1 MLTIYRRHRK
11 NCKQRVKGRK
21 HRHCQCPIWV
31 DGALGGKEMRE
42 SLKLRDWQRAQEMIR
57 EWEAEDRRTRQQ
69 EQQITIKDAH
79 EKFIADAE
87 ARKLNDSTLY
97 KYRLLFRQLDG
108 FTETYKLQFLTQLD
122 LDTLATFRAT
132 WQEGP
137 RTSLK
142 KLERLRAFMRFAEKR
157 KWIDENPA
165 TELKAPKVPN
175 KPTMPF
181 TREEM
186 IRIFAAL
193 DPYGKSAGA
202 RNARRLRAFVLLLRY
217 SGLRIGDATQLDV
230 SRLDGNKLLLHTQ
243 KTGVPVYCVLP
254 DVVVEALNVAP
265 RSSERYFFWT
275 GASKVHSAK
284 GKWQRRLQRL
294 FEFAKVPKGHPH
306 QFRDTFAVELLLAGV
321 PLDRVSILLG
331 HSSIRITERHYA
343 PWTRSR
349 QEQIEA
355 DLRAAWSND
364 PVIGEVHAGYTAKS
378 AARTP
383 VFSRRRIGRGGGD
396 RIYQGAESKGTL
408 RNVL

>member
-1 MLTIYRRHRK
+1 MLTIYRRHRR
-11 NCKQRVKGRK
+11 NCKQRAKGRK
-21 HRHCQCPIWV
+21 YRHCQCPIWV
-31 DGALGGKEMRE
+31 DGALGGKDMRE

-69 EQQITIKDAH
+69 EQQITIEDAH

-108 FTETYKLQFLTQLD
+108 FAETYKLQFLTQLD

-132 WQEGP
+132 WTEGP

-157 KWIDENPA
+157 KWIDDNPA

-186 IRIFAAL
+186 IRTLAAL
-193 DPYGKSAGA
+193 EPYSKSAGA
-202 RNARRLRAFVLLLRY
+202 RNAQRLRAFVLLLRY
-217 SGLRIGDATQLDV
+217 SGLRIGDATQLEV
-230 SRLDGNKLLLHTQ
+230 SRLNENKLLLHTQ

-254 DVVVEALNVAP
+254 DPVVKALDATP

-275 GASKVHSAK
+275 GKSTVRSAK

-294 FEFAKVPKGHPH
+294 FKLANVSKGHPH

-364 PVIGEVHAGYTAKS
+364 PVIGEVHAGYTAKR

-383 VFSRRRIGRGGGD
+383 VFSRRKIGRGGGD
-396 RIYQGAESKGTL
+396 RTHDL
-408 RNVL
+408 RLKRPLLYH

>member
-11 NCKQRVKGRK
+11 SCKQRAKGRK
-21 HRHCQCPIWV
+21 YRHCQCPIWV
-31 DGALGGKEMRE
+31 DGTLAGKELRE
-42 SLKLRDWQRAQEMIR
+42 SLKLRDWQRAQDLIR
-57 EWEAEDRRTRQQ
+57 QWEAEERRIVTQ
-69 EQQITIKDAH
+69 EKEVTIKEAH
-79 EKFIADAE
+79 GKFIADAE
-87 ARKLNDSTLY
+87 ARKLNVATLY
-97 KYRLLFRQLDG
+97 KYRLLFRQLDI
-108 FTETYKLQFLTQLD
+108 FTEAHNLRYLKQLD
-122 LDTLATFRAT
+122 LDTLAIFRAA
-132 WQEGP
+132 WKDGP
-137 RTSLK
+137 RSSLK
-142 KLERLRAFMRFAEKR
+142 KLERLRAFLRFTEKR
-157 KWIDENPA
+157 KWIDDNPA

-186 IRIFAAL
+186 IRILAAL
-193 DPYGKSAGA
+193 EPYGRSAGA

-230 SRLDGNKLLLHTQ
+230 SRLDESKLLLHTQ

-254 DVVVEALNVAP
+254 DVVVEALDAAP

-275 GASKVHSAK
+275 GASTVHSAK

-294 FEFAKVPKGHPH
+294 FEFAKVPTGHPH
-306 QFRDTFAVELLLAGV
+306 RFRDTFAVELLLAGV

-364 PVIGEVHAGYTAKS
+364 PLIGEVHGGYTAKPV
-378 AARTP
+378 ATTL
-383 VFSRRRIGRGGGD
+383 VFSSFSIGM
-396 RIYQGAESKGTL
+396 
-408 RNVL
+408 

>member
-11 NCKQRVKGRK
+11 DCKQRAKGRK

-69 EQQITIKDAH
+69 EKQITIKDAH

-108 FTETYKLQFLTQLD
+108 FAETYKLQFLTQLD

-132 WQEGP
+132 WTEGP

-142 KLERLRAFMRFAEKR
+142 KLERVRAFMRFAEKR
-157 KWIDENPA
+157 KWIDDNPA

-193 DPYGKSAGA
+193 EPYGKSAGA

-217 SGLRIGDATQLDV
+217 SGLRIGDATQLDA
-230 SRLDGNKLLLHTQ
+230 SRLDGNKVLLHTQ

-275 GASKVHSAK
+275 GASTVHSAK

-294 FEFAKVPKGHPH
+294 FEFAKVPTGHPH
-306 QFRDTFAVELLLAGV
+306 RFRDTFAVELLLAGV

-355 DLRAAWSND
+355 DLRAAWGSD
-364 PVIGEVHAGYTAKS
+364 PVIGEVHAGYTGKR

-383 VFSRRRIGRGGGD
+383 VLSRRRIGRGGGD
-396 RIYQGAESKGTL
+396 RTHDL
-408 RNVL
+408 RLKRPLLYH